1 MLLEPAPLLAAACGP
16 PRLLSTCRCCVPTGL
31 PCAGISGRFRPC
43 AYGNLGAPLLVP
55 AANDSAVQLALLVS
69 GFACSSDTAVAS
81 AGSPGLFT
89 WLPHH
94 AGWLGAQL
102 RDLQ

>member
-1 MLLEPAPLLAAACGP
+1 VNG
-16 PRLLSTCRCCVPTGL
+16 
-31 PCAGISGRFRPC
+31 
-43 AYGNLGAPLLVP
+43 
-55 AANDSAVQLALLVS
+55 SAVQLGLLVS

-94 AGWLGAQL
+94 AGWLEARL
-102 RDLQ
+102 RALQ